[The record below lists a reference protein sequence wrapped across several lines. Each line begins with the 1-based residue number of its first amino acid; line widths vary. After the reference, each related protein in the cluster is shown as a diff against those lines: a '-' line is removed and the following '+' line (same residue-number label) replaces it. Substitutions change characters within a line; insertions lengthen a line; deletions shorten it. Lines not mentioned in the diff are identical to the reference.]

1 MQNDDRYTIEI
12 LDKALD
18 VVEALAESE
27 GNAQSP
33 GELARRLNINRSRTY
48 RILKTF
54 ERRGYV
60 EVDEQA
66 QGFRLG
72 LRFIPLGEYVRK
84 SVDLDKKAA
93 PILMEL
99 AETTGDAANLLVRY
113 ENSAICIDHYLGS
126 YSLQVIANLDKPIP
140 LYIGASPKILLAW
153 LPEAERDE
161 IIESL
166 ELFPYTAKTITDK
179 GVLRKRLDQIR
190 KRGYEI
196 DEGDFEV
203 GVMAVGA
210 PVFDFSGKVVAGL
223 TVTTPEA
230 RYTRAREG
238 KILEAVVRAA
248 QNLSKGL
255 GYFPTKAPVA
265 VREAVKNKG

>member
-1 MQNDDRYTIEI
+1 MQNDGRYTIEI

-18 VVEALAESE
+18 VVEALAETE
-27 GNAQSP
+27 GCAQSP
-33 GELARRLNINRSRTY
+33 GELARTLNINRSRTY

-60 EVDEQA
+60 ETDEQA

-72 LRFIPLGEYVRK
+72 LRFIPLGEYVRR
-84 SVDLDKKAA
+84 SIDLDKKAA

-99 AETTGDAANLLVRY
+99 AKTTGDASNLLVRY
-113 ENSAICIDHYLGS
+113 ENSAICIDHYFGS
-126 YSLQVIANLDKPIP
+126 YSLQVLANLDKPIP

-153 LPEAERDE
+153 LPEDEREE

-166 ELFPYTAKTITDK
+166 ELIPFTDKTIIDK
-179 GVLRKRLDQIR
+179 SVLRERLNQIR

-210 PVFDFSGKVVAGL
+210 PVFDFTGKVAAGL

-230 RYTRAREG
+230 RYTPEREE
-238 KILEAVVRAA
+238 KILKAVIQAA
-248 QNLSKGL
+248 QNLSRNL
-255 GYFPTKAPVA
+255 GYFPFFPKLP
-265 VREAVKNKG
+265 